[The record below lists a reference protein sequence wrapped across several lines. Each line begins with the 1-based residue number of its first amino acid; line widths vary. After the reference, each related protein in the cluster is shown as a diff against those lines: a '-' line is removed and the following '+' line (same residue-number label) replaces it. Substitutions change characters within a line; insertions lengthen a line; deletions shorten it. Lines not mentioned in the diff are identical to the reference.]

1 MKITRVLFP
10 VFAFCFLFLSGG
22 SKLLLVEYSIELPN
36 PIELPKKKIQMTIIY
51 LAWPIYFQFVKYLGT
66 SR

>member
-22 SKLLLVEYSIELPN
+22 TKLLLVEYSIELPN
-36 PIELPKKKIQMTIIY
+36 HIELPTKKIQITIID
-51 LAWPIYFQFVKYLGT
+51 LAWPIYF
-66 SR
+66 